1 MDSQLIGE
9 TAAVLTSVMWTTC
22 SILFSSA
29 GKRIGA
35 ISVNTFR
42 ITAAVGLLFAAHI
55 VVLGAVIPVATGG
68 QWFYLGLS
76 GFIGLALGDVGY
88 IGALV
93 LIGPRRG
100 VLLMSTAPIF
110 TAIFAYAV
118 LGESLGTWAIIGV
131 AITIFGVMLAVL
143 EEEDEANA
151 MIYTKRKL
159 TIGYSLAVLGSIG
172 QGVGVVL
179 SKYGMEDA
187 TGAEWLNPLSATLIR
202 VIVGCLAM
210 WIGVVSFGKLGEL
223 RAGAK
228 DTGAMGRTMAGAV
241 TGPFLGVWMSII
253 AITYTLAGIAQTLMS
268 LMPIMV
274 IPVVWVVYKQR
285 TSWRGIAGAAI
296 AISGVAILFL
306 MPSV

>member
-1 MDSQLIGE
+1 MDSQLVGE
-9 TAAVLTSVMWTTC
+9 TAAVVTSLMWTSC

-29 GKRIGA
+29 GRKIGA

-42 ITAAVGLLFAAHI
+42 ITAAVVLLLSAHI
-55 VVLGAVIPVATGG
+55 IVLGMIIPAATGT

-76 GFIGLALGDVGY
+76 GIIGLALGDVGY

-110 TAIFAYAV
+110 TAFFAYFT
-118 LGESLGTWAIIGV
+118 LGEALGAWAIIGV
-131 AITIFGVMLAVL
+131 AITITGVMIAVL

-151 MIYTKRKL
+151 KVYTKRKL

-179 SKYGMEDA
+179 SKLGMRGDD
-187 TGAEWLNPLSATLIR
+187 GAGALDPLSATLIR
-202 VIVGCLAM
+202 VIFGCLAM
-210 WIGVVSFGKLGEL
+210 WVGVIAFRRLAEL
-223 RAGAK
+223 REGAK
-228 DTGAMGRTMAGAV
+228 DRGAIGRTMAGAV
-241 TGPFLGVWMSII
+241 TGPFLGVWLSMI
-253 AITYTLAGIAQTLMS
+253 AITYTLTGIAQTLMS

-274 IPVVWVVYKQR
+274 IPVVWVLYKQK

-296 AISGVAILFL
+296 AIVGVAILFL
-306 MPSV
+306 M